1 MTREPDRQ
9 ARGPAFFRAAN
20 PFGVMIR
27 LVDAPERRRRLVEV
41 FEPDFGQQQTAKTP
55 RRLAGRATAKR
66 LERIAAT
73 SLSRAGRLP
82 QMVAPVV
89 PSARLSARLRLVAAV
104 HACYSS
110 ASEWN
115 SPLFDASDSL
125 RQTPLLT

>member
-9 ARGPAFFRAAN
+9 ARGSAFFRAAN

-27 LVDAPERRRRLVEV
+27 LLDAPERRRRLAEV
-41 FEPDFGQQQTAKTP
+41 FEPGFGQQQTAKTP

-73 SLSRAGRLP
+73 SVLKAGRFP

-89 PSARLSARLRLVAAV
+89 PSARLRLVAAV
-104 HACYSS
+104 NACYSS

-115 SPLFDASDSL
+115 SPLFDASE
-125 RQTPLLT
+125 P